1 MRIALAATRHG
12 RADTQ
17 RGVDLGHSPLLSR
30 VAGAYRP
37 HRQVSRRF
45 RAVSHRFRE
54 WVREGIAQVSR
65 GVADI
70 HRFAF
75 FERFREVWQVSRGS
89 YRGVSQGIARYR
101 RSYFTVRTGCY
112 MRLLSEN
119 EEARSRPDCCGSMT
133 RRVWCPDT
141 RPLGR

>member
-65 GVADI
+65 GVAD
-70 HRFAF
+70 FLSTGF
-75 FERFREVWQVSRGS
+75 VFREVSRGLAGFAGFVP
-89 YRGVSQGIARYR
+89 RGIARYR
-101 RSYFTVRTGCY
+101 KVSQVILYGTH
-112 MRLLSEN
+112 RLLHET
-119 EEARSRPDCCGSMT
+119 P
-133 RRVWCPDT
+133 V
-141 RPLGR
+141 